1 MAAIG
6 QVEAGKMCRAAPLGL
21 GLMQALSC
29 IAQILMEIDGANVKI
44 TPLFIVWFTITLSPI
59 LVLFLVRR
67 ACFLIGVMG
76 VPIAA
81 VFCGRIH
88 YGLIFLDTK
97 RLPQM
102 GDWAMWLNSLF
113 GLVSAGIFAAWMLSL
128 ASIGLAGW
136 FGRAISNFRK
146 D

>member
-1 MAAIG
+1 MASPYSITINVGYDNAFNPAASHVAVTINTPYD
-6 QVEAGKMCRAAPLGL
+6 QTYAGFGPVNDSLANFFGAWAP
-21 GLMQALSC
+21 
-29 IAQILMEIDGANVKI
+29 V
-44 TPLFIVWFTITLSPI
+44 
-59 LVLFLVRR
+59 
-67 ACFLIGVMG
+67 
-76 VPIAA
+76 AA